1 MTRTKGIPKGLGDI
15 LLFIAAI
22 AWGGGFVGVSRALDT
37 LSPFYMIAI
46 RFGIASILMIIIFL
60 KKFISIKKA
69 DVLPGLILGTFLFFG
84 FAGQTLG
91 ACFISVGKLS
101 FLTALNVIIVP
112 FIAFFIFK
120 EQIKKY
126 NLIAAF
132 IAIIGF
138 GFLNLNEEVGL
149 GIGIGELL
157 AILGAVF
164 FALHISTLGQYV
176 GEIDAIALAILQM
189 ITCCVLGLI
198 CALIF
203 EQPPKEITMD
213 MAVPVVYLGVF
224 SSFLAFLCQTI
235 GQKYTSSSRAA
246 IILCMES
253 VFGTALSVFILKEV
267 LTIEMIIGALLI
279 LIAVIVAEYMHANS
293 EASLSRSHAIKRKE
307 QEMS

>member
-15 LLFIAAI
+15 LLLITAI
-22 AWGGGFVGVSRALDT
+22 TWGGGFIGVSKALDT

-46 RFGIASILMIIIFL
+46 RFGIASFLMIIIFW
-60 KKFISIKKA
+60 KKFIRIKKA
-69 DVLPGLILGTFLFFG
+69 DVLPGLIIGTFLFLG
-84 FAGQTLG
+84 FTCQTSG
-91 ACFISVGKLS
+91 ACFIGVGKLS

-120 EQIKKY
+120 EKIKKY

-138 GFLNLNEEVGL
+138 GFLNLNEKVGL

-176 GEIDAIALAILQM
+176 GKIDAIVLAILQM
-189 ITCCVLGLI
+189 ITCCILGLT

-213 MAVPVVYLGVF
+213 MAMPVVYLGVF

-253 VFGTALSVFILKEV
+253 VFGTTLSVFILKEV
-267 LTIEMIIGALLI
+267 LTIQMIIGAVLI
-279 LIAVIVAEYMHANS
+279 LIAVIVAEYMHAKS
-293 EASLSRSHAIKRKE
+293 EACLSQPQVIRKE
-307 QEMS
+307 EEGMS